1 MYGRRPIY
9 KKVTIDNIIF
19 DSQDEANYYL
29 LLKEKLEKKEIF
41 DLQIHPVFILIPEY
55 TDSLGKKH
63 NSLKYEADFVYTEN
77 ETNKMHAV
85 DIKGYEEEHF
95 KIKKKIFEYLYC
107 YTEASKMFDKLEV
120 LTYRKTLNGFVETE
134 KVKALMKTARQKLIA
149 EKNYYKDI
157 VKKQEREK
165 ELEAKKKSRELE
177 RLNQLENILR
187 DVGKL
192 NYQQKKRYD
201 ELVKKYIK
209 PTNNDQ

>member
-63 NSLKYEADFVYTEN
+63 NSLKYEADFVYTET
-77 ETNKMHAV
+77 ESNKMHAV

-107 YTEASKMFDKLEV
+107 YAEASKMFDKLEV

-134 KVKALMKTARQKLIA
+134 QVKELMKTARQKLIA
-149 EKNYYKDI
+149 EKNHYKQI
-157 VKKQEREK
+157 VEKQEHEK
-165 ELEAKKKSRELE
+165 EVKARKEQKELA
-177 RLNQLENILR
+177 RLNELANIIQNG
-187 DVGKL
+187 GKL
-192 NYQQKKRYD
+192 NYQQRKRYN
-201 ELVKKYIK
+201 ELVNKYIPK
-209 PTNNDQ
+209 